1 MPCMH
6 KLVQTLLRGR
16 VACSRFEPC
25 PGPVSQWCEVEN
37 QLAPVPSCFF
47 MAPPF
52 HSGGLD
58 ISSSS
63 PVIALGHHGA
73 GPSDLLCVFPGCH
86 CRPCR
91 AANSAVLP
99 LLPLCRSCHSATLPA
114 QLPSAGS
121 SPLLFVGQRFS
132 PPAPSLRPAGVV
144 YRSGELWRLSG

>member
-1 MPCMH
+1 M
-6 KLVQTLLRGR
+6 LSF
-16 VACSRFEPC
+16 CSRFEPC
-25 PGPVSQWCEVEN
+25 PGPVSQWCQAEN

-52 HSGGLD
+52 HSRGLD

-86 CRPCR
+86 WRPCR

-99 LLPLCRSCHSATLPA
+99 RCHSATLPLCHA
-114 QLPSAGS
+114 AGS
-121 SPLLFVGQRFS
+121 APISWLVASVICWSAFFASGTFPAAGRRRVPFRRAVASVGI
-132 PPAPSLRPAGVV
+132 V
-144 YRSGELWRLSG
+144 Y